1 MSIKFPL
8 CNCNFFALNPVL
20 KGKRPVN
27 KLFNDNVVPS
37 EEAIALEK
45 YTLSLISASRLGVL
59 DVLFLP

>member
-1 MSIKFPL
+1 MKFSPR
-8 CNCNFFALNPVL
+8 NCNFFALIPVL

-27 KLFNDNVVPS
+27 KLFNDNTVPS
-37 EEAIALEK
+37 AEAIVLEK